1 MTEEIER
8 LKGELSRAI
17 AHRCALQEALAAS
30 EGERAALRGEDRALR
45 AESERVHA
53 LLTETATQ
61 AANLHG
67 ALNVVQMEKARLE
80 AALEASL
87 RVTDKQLAR
96 EPAAREQE
104 RAEEHKQAPEA
115 VEAVAEDEK
124 TAEPE
129 PLAKPVPL
137 RVLSDAA
144 VIEVRELKKKFRIPA
159 HQMETLKEQVLHPI
173 RSRRGTDLR
182 ALRGISFDVRQG
194 EFLGIAGA
202 NGSGKSTLLK
212 ILANVYTADEGTVRM
227 AGRVAPFIELGVGLN
242 PELAAFDN
250 VMISGVMM
258 GLAPDEVRSLYP
270 EIMSFAGLE
279 AFGNVKLKN
288 YSSGMRVRLA
298 FAVMAQVDADILLI
312 DEVLAVG
319 DAEFRSKCLE
329 RLRRLREEGKTIVF
343 VTHSMDTMA
352 KDCDRGILLSD
363 GRIALDGDPAEVARR
378 YQDEGIPPVAEES
391 EPPADGTP
399 TLRVVER

>member
-1 MTEEIER
+1 VTEEIER

-30 EGERAALRGEDRALR
+30 EGERAALRGEERALR
-45 AESERVHA
+45 AESERLHA
-53 LLTETATQ
+53 LLEETATQ

-87 RVTDKQLAR
+87 RVTDEQLAGDPAPEP
-96 EPAAREQE
+96 EPAAEQE
-104 RAEEHKQAPEA
+104 PAPDA
-115 VEAVAEDEK
+115 VETAAEDET
-124 TAEPE
+124 TAGPE

-173 RSRRGTDLR
+173 RSRRGTDLP

-212 ILANVYTADEGTVRM
+212 ILANVYTADAGTVRM

-258 GLAPDEVRSLYP
+258 GLAPAEVRSLYP

-363 GRIALDGDPAEVARR
+363 GKIALDGDPAEVARR
-378 YQDEGIPPVAEES
+378 YQDEGIPPVPSEDS
-391 EPPADGTP
+391 EPPAEGTP
-399 TLRVVER
+399 TLRVVEQ

>member
-1 MTEEIER
+1 VNEEIER
-8 LKGELSRAI
+8 LKKELSRAI
-17 AHRCALQEALAAS
+17 AHRCALQEALAKS
-30 EGERAALRGEDRALR
+30 EGERAALRIEDRKLR
-45 AESERVHA
+45 AESERLHV
-53 LLTETATQ
+53 LLEQTGDR

-67 ALNVVQMEKARLE
+67 ALNVAQMENQRLQ
-80 AALEASL
+80 AALDASL
-87 RVTDKQLAR
+87 QVTAAQLASG
-96 EPAAREQE
+96 PAAGPAQP
-104 RAEEHKQAPEA
+104 KAPEA
-115 VEAVAEDEK
+115 PAEEAPPASP
-124 TAEPE
+124 T
-129 PLAKPVPL
+129 PL

-144 VIEVRELKKKFRIPA
+144 VIEVRELKKTFRIPA
-159 HQMETLKEQVLHPI
+159 HQMETLKEQVLHPV

-212 ILANVYTADEGTVRM
+212 ILANVYTADAGTVRM

-258 GLAPDEVRSLYP
+258 GLAPDEVRTLYP

-319 DAEFRSKCLE
+319 DAEFRTKCLD

-343 VTHSMDTMA
+343 VTHSMETMA

-363 GRIALDGDPAEVARR
+363 GKIALDGDPQEVSRR
-378 YQDEGIPPVAEES
+378 YQEEGIPPPAEEP
-391 EPPADGTP
+391 EQPAEGTP
-399 TLRVVER
+399 TLRVVEQ

>member
-45 AESERVHA
+45 AESERLHA
-53 LLTETATQ
+53 LLAETATQ

-67 ALNVVQMEKARLE
+67 ALNVAQMEKARLE

-96 EPAAREQE
+96 ESAAKPEPATEQ
-104 RAEEHKQAPEA
+104 KQAPEA
-115 VEAVAEDEK
+115 AAEDE
-124 TAEPE
+124 TAAEPE

-137 RVLSDAA
+137 RVLADAA

-182 ALRGISFDVRQG
+182 ALQGISFDVRQG

-212 ILANVYTADEGTVRM
+212 ILANVYTADQGTVRM

-363 GRIALDGDPAEVARR
+363 GKIALDGDPAEVARR

-391 EPPADGTP
+391 ETPTEGTP
-399 TLRVVER
+399 TLKVVEQ

>member
-1 MTEEIER
+1 VTEEIER
-8 LKGELSRAI
+8 LNGELSRAI

-30 EGERAALRGEDRALR
+30 EGEREALRGEDRALR

-53 LLTETATQ
+53 LFEETATQ

-67 ALNVVQMEKARLE
+67 ALNVVQMEKVRLE

-87 RVTDKQLAR
+87 RVTDKQLAG
-96 EPAAREQE
+96 EPE
-104 RAEEHKQAPEA
+104 RAAEHEQAPEA
-115 VEAVAEDEK
+115 VETVAEDEK

-129 PLAKPVPL
+129 PLAKPAQL

-212 ILANVYTADEGTVRM
+212 ILANVYTADQGTVRM

>member
-1 MTEEIER
+1 VTEEIER
-8 LKGELSRAI
+8 LRGELSRAI
-17 AHRCALQEALAAS
+17 AHRCALQEALAES

-45 AESERVHA
+45 AESEQLHA
-53 LLTETATQ
+53 LLTETASQ

-87 RVTDKQLAR
+87 RVTDAQLVAK
-96 EPAAREQE
+96 PAA
-104 RAEEHKQAPEA
+104 EA
-115 VEAVAEDEK
+115 VEEPTAKTGESEVAE
-124 TAEPE
+124 EPE
-129 PLAKPVPL
+129 AAETLPEPVPL

-144 VIEVRELKKKFRIPA
+144 VIEVRDLKKKFRIPA

-212 ILANVYTADEGTVRM
+212 ILANVYTAEAGTVRM

-258 GLAPDEVRSLYP
+258 GLAPDEVRALYP
-270 EIMSFAGLE
+270 EIMAFAGLE

-319 DAEFRSKCLE
+319 DAEFRTKCLD

-363 GRIALDGDPAEVARR
+363 GKIALDGDPGEVARR

-391 EPPADGTP
+391 EPPAEGAP
-399 TLRVVER
+399 TLRVVEQ

>member
-53 LLTETATQ
+53 LLKETATQ

-87 RVTDKQLAR
+87 RVTEKQLAR
-96 EPAAREQE
+96 EPATAERE
-104 RAEEHKQAPEA
+104 QAPEA
-115 VEAVAEDEK
+115 VETVTEDEK
-124 TAEPE
+124 TAGPE

-363 GRIALDGDPAEVARR
+363 GRVALDGDPAEVARR
-378 YQDEGIPPVAEES
+378 YQDEGIPPVVEKS

-399 TLRVVER
+399 TLRVVEQ

>member
-1 MTEEIER
+1 MTEEIEQLR
-8 LKGELSRAI
+8 GELSRAI

-45 AESERVHA
+45 AESERLHT
-53 LLTETATQ
+53 LLAETATQ

-87 RVTDKQLAR
+87 RITDAQLAGG
-96 EPAAREQE
+96 PAAEQVP
-104 RAEEHKQAPEA
+104 AA
-115 VEAVAEDEK
+115 VEAGGGDE
-124 TAEPE
+124 TPEPEPE
-129 PLAKPVPL
+129 PLPQPVPL

-144 VIEVRELKKKFRIPA
+144 VIEVRDLKKKFRIPA

-212 ILANVYTADEGTVRM
+212 ILANVYTADAGTVRM

-258 GLAPDEVRSLYP
+258 GLTPDEVRSLYP

-319 DAEFRSKCLE
+319 DAEFRSKCLD

-363 GRIALDGDPAEVARR
+363 GKIALDGDPAEVARR
-378 YQDEGIPPVAEES
+378 YQDEGIPPAVEEA
-391 EPPADGTP
+391 EPPAEGTP
-399 TLRVVER
+399 TLRVVEQ

>member
-1 MTEEIER
+1 MAEEIER
-8 LKGELSRAI
+8 LRDELSRAI
-17 AHRCALQEALAAS
+17 AHRCALQEALAGS
-30 EGERAALRGEDRALR
+30 EGERVLLRNEERKLR
-45 AESERVHA
+45 AESEKLHG
-53 LLTETATQ
+53 LLEDVAAR

-67 ALNVVQMEKARLE
+67 ALNVTQMENKRLE
-80 AALEASL
+80 AALDASL
-87 RVTDKQLAR
+87 RVTAAQLGSPPVAPLAQKS
-96 EPAAREQE
+96 EP
-104 RAEEHKQAPEA
+104 
-115 VEAVAEDEK
+115 K
-124 TAEPE
+124 TQPAKE
-129 PLAKPVPL
+129 PLGDPPRQSVSL
-137 RVLSDAA
+137 RVLSETS
-144 VIEVRELKKKFRIPA
+144 VIEVRDLKKRFRIPA

-173 RSRRGTDLR
+173 RSRTGTDLR
-182 ALRGISFDVRQG
+182 ALQGISFDVKQG

-212 ILANVYTADEGTVRM
+212 ILANVYTADAGTVRM

-258 GLAPDEVRSLYP
+258 GLAPEEVRSLYP
-270 EIMSFAGLE
+270 EIISFAGLE

-319 DAEFRSKCLE
+319 DAEFRTKCLD

-343 VTHSMDTMA
+343 VTHSMETMA
-352 KDCDRGILLSD
+352 KDCDRGILLSN
-363 GRIALDGDPAEVARR
+363 GKIALDGDPREVARR
-378 YQDEGIPPVAEES
+378 YQDEGV
-391 EPPADGTP
+391 PPAEKDSEQPAAGTP
-399 TLRVVER
+399 SLRVVEQ

>member
-1 MTEEIER
+1 VTEEIER

-53 LLTETATQ
+53 LLEETATQ

-87 RVTDKQLAR
+87 RVTDKQLAG
-96 EPAAREQE
+96 EPAA
-104 RAEEHKQAPEA
+104 AEHEQAPEA
-115 VEAVAEDEK
+115 VEAVTEDEK
-124 TAEPE
+124 TAERE

-391 EPPADGTP
+391 EPAADGTP

>member
-1 MTEEIER
+1 MAEEIER
-8 LKGELSRAI
+8 LRAELSRAI
-17 AHRCALQEALAAS
+17 AHRCALQEALARS
-30 EGERAALRGEDRALR
+30 EAERAVLRSEEGKLR
-45 AESERVHA
+45 AESKNLHD
-53 LLTETATQ
+53 LLEKTSAK

-67 ALNVVQMEKARLE
+67 ALNVAQMENRRLQ
-80 AALEASL
+80 AALDASL
-87 RVTDKQLAR
+87 RVTAAQLAST
-96 EPAAREQE
+96 P
-104 RAEEHKQAPEA
+104 APEA
-115 VEAVAEDEK
+115 APESEKEPRPKKEPVEESAPQPA
-124 TAEPE
+124 TLRILPE
-129 PLAKPVPL
+129 T
-137 RVLSDAA
+137 S
-144 VIEVRELKKKFRIPA
+144 VIEVRDLKKRFRIPA

-173 RSRRGTDLR
+173 RSRSGTDLR
-182 ALRGISFDVRQG
+182 ALQGISFDVRQG

-212 ILANVYTADEGTVRM
+212 ILANVYTADAGTVRM

-258 GLAPDEVRSLYP
+258 GLAPEEVRSLYP
-270 EIMSFAGLE
+270 EIVSFAGLE

-319 DAEFRSKCLE
+319 DAEFRTKCLD

-343 VTHSMDTMA
+343 VTHSMETMA

-363 GRIALDGDPAEVARR
+363 GQIAIDGDPQEVARR
-378 YQDEGIPPVAEES
+378 YQEQGVA
-391 EPPADGTP
+391 PAVKDADQPAAGTP
-399 TLRVVER
+399 SLRVVEQ

>member
-1 MTEEIER
+1 VTEEIER

-45 AESERVHA
+45 AESEQLHA
-53 LLTETATQ
+53 LLEETATQ

-87 RVTDKQLAR
+87 RVTDAQLAGG
-96 EPAAREQE
+96 PAAEQVP
-104 RAEEHKQAPEA
+104 AA
-115 VEAVAEDEK
+115 VEPEAEDE
-124 TAEPE
+124 TPEPEPEPE
-129 PLAKPVPL
+129 PLPEPVPL

-144 VIEVRELKKKFRIPA
+144 VIEVRDLKKKFRIPA

-363 GRIALDGDPAEVARR
+363 GKIALDGDPAEVARR

-391 EPPADGTP
+391 EPPAEGTP
-399 TLRVVER
+399 TLRVVEQ